1 MIATEAPSKLI
12 EAIRVRRLILHTHTH
27 TSVMVTLLAQGELN
41 LYAHWRAQL
50 MKLSFKP

>member
-12 EAIRVRRLILHTHTH
+12 EAIRVRRLILHTH